1 MERFFFF
8 EANYTPSGKKFL
20 FSIFFEANR
29 TPSGKKFDVWMTTP
43 LSAVATVYTKLVW
56 L

>member
-1 MERFFFF
+1 MERIFFF
-8 EANYTPSGKKFL
+8 EANYTPSGKN
-20 FSIFFEANR
+20 FFFVEANR
-29 TPSGKKFDVWMTTP
+29 TPSGKKFDVWMVTP